1 MELGKGG
8 NRIMENIE
16 DLFKYSVERHS
27 EIENLYHHNVINSEG
42 RTKFLRVL
50 HREMIHRT
58 NQMLGACDRLDDDS
72 SSSDNVIEEENIE
85 KEVMKERR

>member
-1 MELGKGG
+1 
-8 NRIMENIE
+8 MENIE
-16 DLFKYSVERHS
+16 DLIKYSVERHS
-27 EIENLYHHNVINSEG
+27 EIEDLCHHNVIDSEG
-42 RTKFLRVL
+42 RTNLLRVL

-58 NQMLGACDRLDDDS
+58 NQMPGACDRLDDD